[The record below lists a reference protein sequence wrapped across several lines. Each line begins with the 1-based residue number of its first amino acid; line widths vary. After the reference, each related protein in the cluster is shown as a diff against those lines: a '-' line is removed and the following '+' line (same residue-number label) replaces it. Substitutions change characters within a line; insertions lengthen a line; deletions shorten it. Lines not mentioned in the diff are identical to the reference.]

1 MFTSRLS
8 WHGWPTHPA
17 LADIMGWKLDA
28 SRLQKAHE
36 LVGSGW
42 MLPCSF
48 AALMSFLATVE
59 LSEDCGTKTVPRS
72 LPVSPEWELVR
83 VPQNGRCFLACLALW
98 AGLADRAWASTL
110 RNNVSM
116 PIDLA
121 TGSVDNVRLK
131 IEEACHLDT
140 HHTVCTFHKNSTFV
154 SFFGHTRYIYCSDIA
169 RLYNVIHIACIYIY
183 TIHMYKISISV

>member
-1 MFTSRLS
+1 MIFPMFTSRLS

-48 AALMSFLATVE
+48 SALMSFLATVE

-83 VPQNGRCFLACLALW
+83 VPQIGRCFLACLALGGTGGP
-98 AGLADRAWASTL
+98 GLGFYIAQQCFNADRPCY
-110 RNNVSM
+110 R
-116 PIDLA
+116 IC
-121 TGSVDNVRLK
+121 GQRQ
-131 IEEACHLDT
+131 IE
-140 HHTVCTFHKNSTFV
+140 
-154 SFFGHTRYIYCSDIA
+154 I
-169 RLYNVIHIACIYIY
+169 
-183 TIHMYKISISV
+183 